1 MHFPLWLYSW
11 SDLESDLALSKL
23 EVAIVTV
30 VVLGEAD
37 VDDGQGVNLKV
48 ERGSSPL
55 SSSTW
60 AAMGEGSPGE
70 LG

>member
-30 VVLGEAD
+30 VVLLAAD

-48 ERGSSPL
+48 ERESSPL
-55 SSSTW
+55 SSSFWIGTS
-60 AAMGEGSPGE
+60 EGSPGE

>member
-1 MHFPLWLYSW
+1 MHFSPRLYLW
-11 SDLESDLALSKL
+11 SDLESDLALSKS

-30 VVLGEAD
+30 VVLLEAD

-55 SSSTW
+55 SSSSWIAT
-60 AAMGEGSPGE
+60 GEGSPGE

>member
-1 MHFPLWLYSW
+1 M
-11 SDLESDLALSKL
+11 

-30 VVLGEAD
+30 VVLLAAD

-55 SSSTW
+55 SSSSWIVT
-60 AAMGEGSPGE
+60 GEGSPGE

>member
-1 MHFPLWLYSW
+1 MHFPPRLYSW

-23 EVAIVTV
+23 EVEIVTV

-48 ERGSSPL
+48 GRGSSPL
-55 SSSTW
+55 SPFSWIGTD
-60 AAMGEGSPGE
+60 EGSQGE
-70 LG
+70 FG